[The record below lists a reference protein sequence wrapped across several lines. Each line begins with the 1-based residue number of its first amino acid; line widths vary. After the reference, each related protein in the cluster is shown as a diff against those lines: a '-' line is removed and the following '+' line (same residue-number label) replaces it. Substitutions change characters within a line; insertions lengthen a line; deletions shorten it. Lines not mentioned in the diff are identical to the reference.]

1 MANIWTGS
9 APRWACFNAALDR
22 FDGQAKQWSQPPAK
36 AR

>member
-22 FDGQAKQWSQPPAK
+22 FDGQAKQLPQPPAK